1 MTARIIDG
9 KAAAAAIRKRLK
21 DEVDE
26 FISDFGHA
34 PGLATVLVGGDPAS
48 QVYVASKRKL
58 AVQAGFTDHHVHVSG
73 DALESEVAE
82 TITKLAGDP
91 AVSGI
96 LLQLPLPNGLN
107 AGALI
112 DLIPPEKDVDGLTTM
127 SAGLLSRG
135 KDGLRPCTP
144 SGVVELL
151 DISEIPLDGARVVIV
166 GRSELVGAPL
176 AQLLTQRNA
185 TVTLCHSRTKDLEA
199 ATKGA
204 DIVIAAAGVR
214 GLINGRHLQPGTAV
228 IDVGIHRTDEGLKG
242 DVDYDSASLVAG
254 WITPVPGGVGPM
266 TIAMLLNNTLTA
278 ARRQNSA

>member
-21 DEVDE
+21 GEVDE

-58 AVQAGFTDHHVHVSG
+58 AVQAGFADHHVHLSG

-91 AVSGI
+91 DVSGI

-151 DISEIPLDGARVVIV
+151 DISEIPLDGARVVVV

-204 DIVIAAAGVR
+204 DIVIAAAGVQ

-242 DVDYDSASLVAG
+242 DVDYDSATRVAG